1 MSIEESPTPA
11 IWGNIDTMPSLTPR
25 PGITM
30 WPLGGTNLMVNLV
43 RVEPGAEV
51 PLHQH
56 SQEQGGTVI
65 EGSISMTID
74 GETREMRVGDIYIA
88 PPNSVHGAIGGPDG
102 CLIADI
108 FSPPRADYLDT
119 AR

>member
-1 MSIEESPTPA
+1 MSAEESPAQA
-11 IWGNIDTMPSLTPR
+11 IWGNIDALPSLTPR

-30 WPLGGTNLMVNLV
+30 WPLAGENMMVNLV
-43 RVEPGAEV
+43 RLEPGAEV
-51 PLHQH
+51 PLHH
-56 SQEQGGTVI
+56 HTQEQGGTVI
-65 EGSISMTID
+65 EGSIFMTID

-88 PPNSVHGAIGGPDG
+88 PPNSVHGAVGGPDG

-108 FSPPRADYLDT
+108 FSPPRQDYLDA